1 MKKFKQWLSNK
12 PRWIQWTL
20 GTNLGHIAMAGFF
33 CITFVI
39 LADSIASD
47 FWNPIFNICA
57 LVFAAIIGLQI
68 LFFTITGII
77 GAIKDGRNN

>member
-20 GTNLGHIAMAGFF
+20 GTNLGRIAVAALF
-33 CITFVI
+33 CLLFVI

-47 FWNPIFNICA
+47 FWNPIFNLCT

-77 GAIKDGRNN
+77 GAIKDGRGN